1 MKDNTMKVTGAFRGI
16 TVLLMLG
23 CLAAK
28 NGIDFCMLLFALAAG
43 CDFYTRAKETEN
55 LTGLISREILGIYI
69 RYWPVLLL
77 AMIASF
83 VLKMLRAEHFIAD
96 SIYCFLGLRFTCCAA
111 WHYLPAFVLVL
122 ASAPFVLRIIDRKNP
137 SLPADVLF
145 LVLISAFTCV
155 ALPKIMSREL
165 FSALAASALG
175 KSLYT
180 ALWLIPAFSTGCLL
194 VKHGFPQKIEAKRDS
209 AAGLGKAL
217 SYIGQRWL
225 SIWLISTF
233 LCKSLGESAFSR
245 GSSVVVFLLLFAVS
259 TLCAGLL
266 EALEKKI
273 VSLFE

>member
-1 MKDNTMKVTGAFRGI
+1 MKDNTMKVPGILRGI

-28 NGIDFCMLLFALAAG
+28 NGTDFCVLLFALAAG

-122 ASAPFVLRIIDRKNP
+122 ASAPGLLRMADRKA
-137 SLPADVLF
+137 SAAAVLF
-145 LVLISAFTCV
+145 LVLFSAFV
-155 ALPKIMSREL
+155 YFALPKIMSGKL
-165 FSALAASALG
+165 FSVLAVSLLW

-180 ALWLIPAFSTGCLL
+180 ALWLLPAFFTGCLL

-233 LCKSLGESAFSR
+233 LCKSLGESVFSR